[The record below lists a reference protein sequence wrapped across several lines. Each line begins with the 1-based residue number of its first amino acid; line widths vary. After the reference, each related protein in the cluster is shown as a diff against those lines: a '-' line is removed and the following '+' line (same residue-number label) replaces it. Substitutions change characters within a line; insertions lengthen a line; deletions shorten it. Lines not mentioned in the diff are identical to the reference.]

1 MKSRARVYTLALAIV
16 STFALIHPGYVRSQM
31 PRDFG
36 SIRTSPSTSFL
47 RSSSIDGTVQSIDG
61 KLLKDVRVDLH
72 DSSAG
77 VTIASVYTGERG
89 SFEFNPVPEGAY
101 EVVAVSGTNQASER
115 INVASFKS
123 TVSLRL
129 PVTDVPQ
136 DGTARNSVSASQY
149 KIPAKA
155 REEFSKAQEATR
167 RSKPEEAA
175 KHLARALEIC
185 PDFSDALTIRA
196 IGFLSTDLTAAIRDL
211 EHAIKSDGNNSL
223 ALTVLGAAMNA
234 QAKFNEA
241 LLYLQR
247 SETLAPDRWQTY
259 FELAKTNI
267 GKNDYAAGLRY
278 LDKTVSMLAQDYSPI
293 HLLRGRALFSMHR
306 YAEAAGELDAYLQ
319 KEPNSPGASA
329 ARDMR
334 DRAQQLLAK
343 NSGLR

>member
-1 MKSRARVYTLALAIV
+1 MKSRARVYTLALAV
-16 STFALIHPGYVRSQM
+16 VFTFALIHPGHLQSQA
-31 PRDFG
+31 PRNFG
-36 SIRTSPSTSFL
+36 SLGMPSTPFH
-47 RSSSIDGTVQSIDG
+47 SSASIDGTVQSIDG
-61 KLLKDVRVDLH
+61 KLLKGIRVDLH
-72 DSSAG
+72 DTSAG
-77 VTIASVYTGERG
+77 VVIASVYTGERG
-89 SFEFNPVPEGAY
+89 SFEFGPVPEGAY

-123 TVSLRL
+123 SVSLRL
-129 PVTDVPQ
+129 PVTDVPH
-136 DGTARNSVSASQY
+136 DSTERNSVSVAQY
-149 KIPAKA
+149 KVPAKA
-155 REEFSKAQEATR
+155 REEFSKSQEATR

-175 KHLARALEIC
+175 KHLARALEIY
-185 PDFSDALTIRA
+185 PDFSDALTLRA
-196 IGFLSTDLTAAIRDL
+196 IGSLTANLPGAILDL
-211 EHAIKSDGNNSL
+211 EHAIKSDANNSL

-234 QAKFNEA
+234 QAKFDEA

-267 GKNDYAAGLRY
+267 GKNDYVASLHY
-278 LDKTVSMLAQDYSPI
+278 LDKAVSILAQDYSPI

-329 ARDMR
+329 ARDLR

-343 NSGLR
+343 N

>member
-1 MKSRARVYTLALAIV
+1 MKSRARVYTLALAAV
-16 STFALIHPGYVRSQM
+16 FTFALIHPGYLRSQI

-36 SIRTSPSTSFL
+36 SLGTSPSKSFL

-72 DSSAG
+72 DTSTG
-77 VTIASVYTGERG
+77 VIIASANTGERG
-89 SFEFNPVPEGAY
+89 SFEFSSVPEGAY

-115 INVASFKS
+115 INLASFKQS
-123 TVSLRL
+123 VSLRM
-129 PVTDVPQ
+129 PVSDVPQ
-136 DGTARNSVSASQY
+136 DGTGRNSVSVSQY

-155 REEFSKAQEATR
+155 REELSKAQEATR
-167 RSKPEEAA
+167 RSKPDEAT
-175 KHLARALEIC
+175 KHLARALEIY
-185 PDFSDALTIRA
+185 PDFSDALTMRA
-196 IGFLSTDLTAAIRDL
+196 IGCLTADLPAAIRDL

-234 QAKFNEA
+234 QAKFDEA
-241 LLYLQR
+241 MLYLQH

-259 FELAKTNI
+259 FELAKANI
-267 GKNDYAAGLRY
+267 GKNDYAASLRY
-278 LDKTVSMLAQDYSPI
+278 LDKAVSMLAQDYSPI

-319 KEPNSPGASA
+319 KEPNSAGASA

-334 DRAQQLLAK
+334 DRAQQLLAT

>member
-1 MKSRARVYTLALAIV
+1 MKSRARVYTLALAV
-16 STFALIHPGYVRSQM
+16 VFTFALIHPGHLQSQA
-31 PRDFG
+31 PRNFG
-36 SIRTSPSTSFL
+36 SLGMPSTPFH
-47 RSSSIDGTVQSIDG
+47 SSASIDGTVQSIDG
-61 KLLKDVRVDLH
+61 KLLKGIRVDLH
-72 DSSAG
+72 DTSAG
-77 VTIASVYTGERG
+77 VVIASVYTGERG
-89 SFEFNPVPEGAY
+89 SFEFGPVPEGAY

-123 TVSLRL
+123 SVSLRL
-129 PVTDVPQ
+129 PVTDVPH
-136 DGTARNSVSASQY
+136 DSTERNSVSVAQY
-149 KIPAKA
+149 KVPAKA
-155 REEFSKAQEATR
+155 REEFSKSQEASR

-175 KHLARALEIC
+175 KHLARALEIY
-185 PDFSDALTIRA
+185 PDFSDALTLRA
-196 IGFLSTDLTAAIRDL
+196 IGSLTANLPGAILDL
-211 EHAIKSDGNNSL
+211 EHAIKSDANNSL

-234 QAKFNEA
+234 QAKFDEA

-267 GKNDYAAGLRY
+267 GKNDYVASLHY
-278 LDKTVSMLAQDYSPI
+278 LDKAVSILAQDYSPI

-329 ARDMR
+329 ARDLR

-343 NSGLR
+343 N

>member
-1 MKSRARVYTLALAIV
+1 MKSRARVYTLALAV
-16 STFALIHPGYVRSQM
+16 VFTLALIHPGHLLSQA
-31 PRDFG
+31 PRNFG
-36 SIRTSPSTSFL
+36 SLGMPSTPFH
-47 RSSSIDGTVQSIDG
+47 SSTSIDGTVQSIDG
-61 KLLKDVRVDLH
+61 RLLKDVRVDLH
-72 DSSAG
+72 DTSAG
-77 VTIASVYTGERG
+77 VIIASVYTGERG
-89 SFEFNPVPEGAY
+89 SFEFGSVPEGAY

-123 TVSLRL
+123 SVSLRL
-129 PVTDVPQ
+129 PVTDVPH
-136 DGTARNSVSASQY
+136 DSTERNSVSVAQY
-149 KIPAKA
+149 KVPAKA
-155 REEFSKAQEATR
+155 REEYSKAQEATR

-175 KHLARALEIC
+175 KHLARALEID

-196 IGFLSTDLTAAIRDL
+196 IGYLTTNLSAAIRDL
-211 EHAIKSDGNNSL
+211 EHAIKSDANNSL

-234 QAKFNEA
+234 QAKFDEA

-267 GKNDYAAGLRY
+267 GKNDYVASLHY
-278 LDKTVSMLAQDYSPI
+278 LDKAVSILAQDYSPI

-343 NSGLR
+343 NSGSR